1 MGRGSVYCIL
11 QGTYLLASCSGK
23 DWLAAF
29 NSFNDLYKPF
39 IWLILLSQQ
48 PRWLHSKRENFMH
61 KSYDFF
67 QAFTQRQT
75 TQQKLDN

>member
-1 MGRGSVYCIL
+1 MFQTNKDMNKLCEGGAYTVFYRIP
-11 QGTYLLASCSGK
+11 GTYLLASCSGK

-48 PRWLHSKRENFMH
+48 PRWLHYKREYLVYT
-61 KSYDFF
+61 S
-67 QAFTQRQT
+67 
-75 TQQKLDN
+75 